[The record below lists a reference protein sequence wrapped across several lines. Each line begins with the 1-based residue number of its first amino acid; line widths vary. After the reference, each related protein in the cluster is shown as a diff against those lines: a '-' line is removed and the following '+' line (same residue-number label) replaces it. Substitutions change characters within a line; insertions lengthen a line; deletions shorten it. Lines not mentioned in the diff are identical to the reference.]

1 MSNIQKHNQNK
12 NNQPKL
18 RPGQKDYN
26 ELSLE
31 ERKLLSAAQ
40 KKEYLL
46 QKYQKKKFELSDI
59 RQYGVFM
66 YPEGGTIGDAKLI
79 STHTNLEDAEF
90 EILWRAEFHIMGNT
104 DIAVQNDKRLETF
117 EDETLHLDENGCV
130 IEPTD
135 EDMSS
140 EADLMRGTDIL
151 DSLPE
156 RKGKFKSLAY
166 YANMELNYEGMYF
179 IMPLYPAFD
188 PHIKKNK

>member
-1 MSNIQKHNQNK
+1 MSNIQKHNGNQNNK
-12 NNQPKL
+12 PL
-18 RPGQKDYN
+18 RPGEKDYSQ
-26 ELSLE
+26 LSLE

-79 STHTNLEDAEF
+79 STHANLEEAEF

-104 DIAVQNDKRLETF
+104 DMAVMNDPRLETF
-117 EDETLHLDENGCV
+117 ENETLNVDANGCV

-135 EDMSS
+135 EDMST
-140 EADLMRGTDIL
+140 EASLMKGTGIL
-151 DSLPE
+151 DSLPDC
-156 RKGKFKSLAY
+156 KGKFKSLAY

-188 PHIKKNK
+188 PHIKK